1 MKLKI
6 KFYFMTKYFNPRKG
20 GSQRDGNVVLRNER
34 PHFFRGEWGVWERD
48 QGCSVCEEDPEVL
61 DDKLEAGS
69 QTQHTGLILSVT
81 VLGTVCINLT
91 TLLVV
96 SVQCQPSACQLNV
109 SLLTSLLSEGFY
121 HKTLIVKFIW
131 RDIYGSI
138 SQEKWSQTET
148 IWSTRG

>member
-6 KFYFMTKYFNPRKG
+6 KCLFLTKYFNPRKG
-20 GSQRDGNVVLRNER
+20 GGQGDGNVVLRDER
-34 PHFFRGEWGVWERD
+34 PHVLRGERGVRERH
-48 QGCSVCEEDPEVL
+48 QGGSVCEEDSEVL
-61 DDKLEAGS
+61 DDKLEAAS

-81 VLGTVCINLT
+81 VVRTVCINLT

-109 SLLTSLLSEGFY
+109 SLLTSLLSESFY

-131 RDIYGSI
+131 RDM
-138 SQEKWSQTET
+138 
-148 IWSTRG
+148 